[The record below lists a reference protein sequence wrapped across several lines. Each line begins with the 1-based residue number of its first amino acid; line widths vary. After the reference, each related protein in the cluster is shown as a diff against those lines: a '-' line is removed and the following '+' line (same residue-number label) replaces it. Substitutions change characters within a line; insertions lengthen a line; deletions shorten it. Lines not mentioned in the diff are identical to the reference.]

1 MKQICFFLLLIFL
14 ISPSFGQ
21 KSTPS
26 NKQYVIV
33 KSTFDFLKQVN
44 RYKANSFT
52 KFLFSKAG
60 YEVYL
65 DNEELPEE
73 LYYNKCSALHVDVKD
88 KSNLFATRNYIELV
102 DCNGNLLYTSK
113 LGASKLKDYERSYRE
128 SIRNAFST
136 IENLNLIYA
145 SFSSQ
150 KIENLTTENK
160 TQELKKAS
168 EVKATEK
175 PPLEV
180 LDTTAKEKKTST
192 AYELSAQKSKT
203 GYQLINSTNEL
214 VFEILTTSKKDVFI
228 IKNKNG
234 VLSNKGNHWLI
245 EYYEDQLLIT
255 RKLQI
260 KF

>member
-1 MKQICFFLLLIFL
+1 MLIFL
-14 ISPSFGQ
+14 TSPSFGQ
-21 KSTPS
+21 KSIPS
-26 NKQYVIV
+26 QKQYVIV

-88 KSNLFATRNYIELV
+88 KSNLFATRNYIELA
-102 DCNGNLLYTSK
+102 DCNGKVLFTSK
-113 LGASKLKDYERSYRE
+113 LGASKLKDYERSFRQ

-136 IENLNLIYA
+136 IENLNLIYD

-150 KIENLTTENK
+150 TILE
-160 TQELKKAS
+160 KKQ
-168 EVKATEK
+168 K
-175 PPLEV
+175 PKETPR
-180 LDTTAKEKKTST
+180 AKEIPTPSSVVSNATIEKQKKTST
-192 AYELSAQKSKT
+192 SYILSAQKSKT
-203 GYQLINSTNEL
+203 GYQLTNSTNEL
-214 VFEILTTSKKDVFI
+214 VFEILNTSKKDVYI

-234 VLSNKGNHWLI
+234 ILSNKGSHWLV
-245 EYYEDQLLIT
+245 EYYEEQLLIT

>member
-14 ISPSFGQ
+14 IPPSFGQ
-21 KSTPS
+21 KSIPS

-150 KIENLTTENK
+150 KIENSTTEKQNVEFK
-160 TQELKKAS
+160 EAPK
-168 EVKATEK
+168 VKDTEI
-175 PPLEV
+175 PSPI
-180 LDTTAKEKKTST
+180 DTTEVMAKEKNTSNT
-192 AYELSAQKSKT
+192 FLSAEKSET
-203 GYQLINSTNEL
+203 GYYLLNSNNEL
-214 VFEILTTSKKDVFI
+214 VFDLLNTSTKDVFI
-228 IKNKNG
+228 VKNKNG
-234 VLSNKGNHWLI
+234 VLTKKGNQWI
-245 EYYEDQLLIT
+245 FEYYEDKLFV
-255 RKLQI
+255 KKVLQI

>member
-1 MKQICFFLLLIFL
+1 MLIFL
-14 ISPSFGQ
+14 SPSSFGQ
-21 KSTPS
+21 KSIS
-26 NKQYVIV
+26 SKKQYVIV

-88 KSNLFATRNYIELV
+88 KSNLFATRNFIELA
-102 DCNGNLLYTSK
+102 DCNGKVLYTSK
-113 LGASKLKDYERSYRE
+113 LGTSKLKDYERSYRQ
-128 SIRNAFST
+128 SIRNAFFT

-150 KIENLTTENK
+150 KIENSTTENK

-168 EVKATEK
+168 EVIVNEIPTI
-175 PPLEV
+175 EV
-180 LDTTAKEKKTST
+180 SDSTTKEKKTST
-192 AYELSAQKSKT
+192 TYVLTAQKSKT

-214 VFEILTTSKKDVFI
+214 VFEILNTSKKDVFI

-234 VLSNKGNHWLI
+234 VLSNKGNHWLV
-245 EYYEDQLLIT
+245 EYYEEQLLIT